1 VGYLRSFPNG
11 RFAEIAQ
18 LRLARLLA
26 EDEKLA
32 AEKRQREEQRQA
44 AENKRIEQA
53 SRSETVQAAAVQ
65 SPAPATAASPA
76 PGQAPRP
83 AAAATAAEPV
93 LDIQAG
99 AAVPMLIAPSANPFS
114 AGRYPL
120 GRIYS
125 VGDTAVI
132 RQSDYLTGVEERTV
146 TVRVTRVDPDADRV
160 EYNDGRS
167 ITDLMGNFIKNGPI
181 EFDSPVQ
188 FSPAEFQVGKK
199 WTAAFRRTLNGSTSN
214 NYFDLHIT
222 RRETITVP
230 AGSFDCFR
238 IEGQGWNMTAGAQ
251 LEVNLWLVPGLNFS
265 VRREFVARNRM
276 GRFGQT
282 ERHELVS
289 LRQHAIGRLS

>member
-44 AENKRIEQA
+44 TENKRIELA

-65 SPAPATAASPA
+65 SPAPATAASPT
-76 PGQAPRP
+76 PGLAPRP
-83 AAAATAAEPV
+83 AAEPV

-188 FSPAEFQVGKK
+188 FIPAEFQVGKK
-199 WTAAFRRTLNGSTSN
+199 WTAAFRRTLNDNTSN

-238 IEGQGWNMTAGAQ
+238 IEGLGWNMTVGAQ
-251 LEVNLWLVPGLNFS
+251 LEVNLWLVPGLNFA
-265 VRREFVARNRM
+265 VRREFVTRNRM

-289 LRQHAIGRLS
+289 LRQHAIARLS